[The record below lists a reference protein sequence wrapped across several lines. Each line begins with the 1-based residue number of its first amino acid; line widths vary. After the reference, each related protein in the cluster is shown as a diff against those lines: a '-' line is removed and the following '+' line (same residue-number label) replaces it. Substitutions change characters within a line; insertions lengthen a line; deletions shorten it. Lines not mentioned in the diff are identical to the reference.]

1 MPHARLTDPDTSHQ
15 AAESVDNLTETK
27 KAIFY
32 LLKYPMTDA
41 MLIESYRMLVNIN
54 EAPTASESGIRS
66 RRAELVDDG
75 LVMDTGNRLK
85 SPSGRNMI
93 VWAIV

>member
-1 MPHARLTDPDTSHQ
+1 MPHARLTDPGTSHE
-15 AAESVDNLTETK
+15 AADSVGNLTETK

-32 LLKYPMTDA
+32 ILKYPRTDA
-41 MLIESYRMLVNIN
+41 ELVESYNTLVQRN
-54 EAPTASESGIRS
+54 EAPRASESGIRS
-66 RRAELVDDG
+66 RRAELVEDG
-75 LVMDTGNRLK
+75 LVMDTGHRAK

>member
-1 MPHARLTDPDTSHQ
+1 MPHARLTDPGTSHE
-15 AAESVDNLTETK
+15 AAQSVDNMTETK

-41 MLIESYRMLVNIN
+41 MLIQSYGMLVNIKQ
-54 EAPTASESGIRS
+54 APRASESGIRS
-66 RRAELVDDG
+66 RRAELVEDG